1 MPTIRFTAN
10 LKRFYPSLG
19 PTELKSSTIPEVLEE
34 LNQLYPGIKDY
45 IVDEQGILRKH
56 VNIFIGN
63 QMIRDKEGLTDPLQD
78 SDDLYIMQALS
89 GG

>member
-1 MPTIRFTAN
+1 MPTVRFTAN
-10 LKRFYPSLG
+10 LKRFYPHLG
-19 PTELKSSTIPEVLEE
+19 PTDLEADTIPEVLEE
-34 LNQLYPGIKDY
+34 LNRIYPGIRDY
-45 IVDEQGILRKH
+45 IVDEQGELRKH

-63 QMIRDKEGLTDPLQD
+63 QMVTDKQNLTDHIND